1 MTRGTSS
8 IPATRLAA
16 NLHLLAT
23 VGLTTAQQVQLLG
36 LDARAVRLALRT
48 GLPLPV
54 SPEQQQRIRS
64 SVEIA
69 QAVHVLYNRYPERW
83 FTRENNRPPFDGQT
97 PLAYVLAGGTA
108 ALVATHRSLLA
119 DLNGLFST
127 SLESRALAGSLPQPD
142 IEVDASL

>member
-36 LDARAVRLALRT
+36 LDARAVRLALQT

-97 PLAYVLAGGTA
+97 PLTFIRAGGTA
-108 ALVATHRSLLA
+108 ALFATHAVMLA
-119 DLNGLFST
+119 DLNGSFST
-127 SLESRALAGSLPQPD
+127 SLESRALASRLPQPD
-142 IEVDASL
+142 IELDDSL